1 MRIIFTIIGVLCFV
15 FGIIDFAGMF
25 FEYDLTGT
33 AYSPLAA
40 ALIGSFFLKLAN
52 PKFEAK

>member
-1 MRIIFTIIGVLCFV
+1 
-15 FGIIDFAGMF
+15 MF
-25 FEYDLTGT
+25 FKYDLTGT

-52 PKFEAK
+52 PKSEAK